1 MKLTL
6 KRHHVILLLTC
17 ILIGVVFFRLY
28 LSPMVKMEHINFD
41 VAPYNNFL
49 IFKWSGFNLLNQ
61 LPLYISNDPLHYDL
75 FKYSP
80 SCALAFAPLSLLS
93 DAVGLLLWTFLN
105 IALPVWALQRVLGL
119 HYNTKIG
126 MTVVLLA
133 ESFTASV
140 NSQSNGI
147 VLGLLLLALANF
159 QRNQIPQ
166 TVLWIL
172 CAGFIKIFGW
182 IFFLVFLLKP
192 QHMIKGV
199 GYAVV
204 FALMIILA
212 PLLWVSSDY
221 LISEYR
227 WWLLLLQND
236 SSHYLKLSFMG
247 WLSAWFSINPPKN
260 VVLLVALIVQIIP
273 LLFRKFRQENTNAWI
288 AKFGA
293 SLLLWVVI
301 FNHMSESAT
310 YVIAVGGMALFFS
323 GDIQRGKWY
332 YGILSAVVLLTVLGP
347 TDLYPKEWR
356 IWMVETAQLKAFPVI
371 ILWVYMMIH
380 LFKQCQNETRLS
392 ENTN

>member
-1 MKLTL
+1 MKFTL

-17 ILIGVVFFRLY
+17 ILVGVVFFRLY

-80 SCALAFAPLSLLS
+80 SCALAFSPLSLLS

-199 GYAVV
+199 SYAVV

-323 GDIQRGKWY
+323 GDIQRGRWY